1 MTTGAPARPG
11 ARESPGPCGERR
23 RKGAGGVF
31 AVLLAETEQSG
42 LCADDGELLMTLKVK
57 E

>member
-1 MTTGAPARPG
+1 MTTGAPHVPSVNG
-11 ARESPGPCGERR
+11 ACGERR

>member
-1 MTTGAPARPG
+1 MD
-11 ARESPGPCGERR
+11 ELSPWAEAKNMELVATQRR
-23 RKGAGGVF
+23 GKGAGGVF